1 VGMNERAF
9 LTDANGSW
17 LKGDIQFGFNLSRV
31 FQLNEK
37 NKKKS

>member
-1 VGMNERAF
+1 MNERAF

-17 LKGDIQFGFNLSRV
+17 LDGDIQFGFNLSRV

-37 NKKKS
+37 NKKKP